1 MIIKSAEFVK
11 SAVKPE
17 GYPQEDMPHIAF
29 AGRSNVGKSSLINSL
44 ANRKHL
50 ARVSGTP
57 GRTQTINFFII
68 NESYFFVDLPGYG
81 YAKTPLKV
89 RASWGPMIE
98 RYLVGNPRLCLLVFI
113 LDARRIPSE
122 EDKTLLNFL
131 NQHGVPYI
139 LAVTKAD
146 KLSRNALNN
155 QLRAIR
161 QILNPPE
168 TIQLI
173 PYSSKTRAGR
183 KELLGIFDVFI
194 RRASD

>member
-173 PYSSKTRAGR
+173 PYSSKTGAGR

>member
-68 NESYFFVDLPGYG
+68 NESCFFVDLPGYG

-89 RASWGPMIE
+89 RESWGPMIE

-113 LDARRIPSE
+113 LDARRVPSE
-122 EDKTLLNFL
+122 EDTTLLNFL

-173 PYSSKTRAGR
+173 PYSSKTGAGR
-183 KELLGIFDVFI
+183 KELLGIFDAFI

>member
-122 EDKTLLNFL
+122 EHKTLLNFL

-173 PYSSKTRAGR
+173 PYSSKTGAGR